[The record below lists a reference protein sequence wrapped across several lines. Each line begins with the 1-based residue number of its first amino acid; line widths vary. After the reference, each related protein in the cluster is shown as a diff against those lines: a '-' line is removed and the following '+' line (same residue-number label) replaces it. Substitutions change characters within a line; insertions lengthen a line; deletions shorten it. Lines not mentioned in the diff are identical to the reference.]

1 MAIRDLFHNDID
13 GVNFDHD
20 LTQVL
25 IVKLLAKSLHY
36 NHRDHPPP
44 TPNF

>member
-25 IVKLLAKSLHY
+25 ILSLKIHIY
-36 NHRDHPPP
+36 TSYDFLNPESQI
-44 TPNF
+44 